1 MTEDTNLLAVRHT
14 SATFIP
20 ASASLR
26 IVTIWLSVNL
36 LFFMV
41 RCRWVPPQSSTF
53 NLSHRKGG
61 LQPLSALLF
70 YSLAG

>member
-1 MTEDTNLLAVRHT
+1 VRHT